1 MSKYSDKI
9 VITTGDPNG
18 IGAEITIKAL
28 AKLNL
33 PPDKVV
39 IISNRKI
46 LEYYSDVWMSGGM
59 DVWQFN
65 NSCVGEIQ
73 HEPQTGNS
81 YTSIPL
87 YLHTSAYELLEIPY
101 NAEIEPGKV
110 TKEAGEFSFRSVK
123 LACEIG
129 AKAIVTAP
137 VAKNAMHLAG
147 HNFNGQTE
155 ILQKYLAH
163 DNQLAEMLFVAG
175 NFRVLL
181 LTRHVPLKEI
191 NLTKDMVV
199 EKISNLKEFFVS
211 HLGINDPKFALCGFN
226 PHSGEDGI
234 LGREEIEILQPAV
247 EELRAKGINITSP
260 LPADTLF
267 VGAAREYMEG
277 WRAGGLEVRL
287 FNSSNIDKT
296 SQEQQTD
303 NSYTSMPPY
312 LHTSKYDCYIANYHD
327 QGLIPIKIVAGDKTV
342 NMTIGLDIIRTSPGH
357 GTAFDI
363 AGKNIAD
370 ETGMIEAIKAVLK
383 T

>member
-1 MSKYSDKI
+1 MNKI

-28 AKLNL
+28 KKLNL
-33 PPDKVV
+33 PPEKVA
-39 IISNRKI
+39 IISNRRV
-46 LEYYSDVWMSGGM
+46 LEYYGGLNK
-59 DVWQFN
+59 D
-65 NSCVGEIQ
+65 
-73 HEPQTGNS
+73 
-81 YTSIPL
+81 
-87 YLHTSAYELLEIPY
+87 YEVIEIPY
-101 NAEIEPGKV
+101 DAEIEPEKV
-110 TKEAGEFSFRSVK
+110 TKEAGEFSFQSVK

-147 HNFNGQTE
+147 HYFNGQTE

-181 LTRHVPLKEI
+181 LTRHVPLKEV
-191 NLTKDMVV
+191 NLTKEMVV
-199 EKISNLKEFFVS
+199 EKITNLKEFFVT
-211 HLGINDPKFALCGFN
+211 HLGILEPKFALCGFN

-247 EELRAKGINITSP
+247 DELRLCGLNITNP

-267 VGAAREYMEG
+267 M
-277 WRAGGLEVRL
+277 
-287 FNSSNIDKT
+287 
-296 SQEQQTD
+296 
-303 NSYTSMPPY
+303 
-312 LHTSKYDCYIANYHD
+312 KYSDFDCIIANYHD
-327 QGLIPIKIVAGDKTV
+327 QGLIPIKTVAGDKTV

-370 ETGMIEAIKAVLK
+370 ETGMIEAIKAVL
-383 T
+383 